1 MIRALLL
8 TCLAVSSSSVAEGQ
22 GSREGLPSTGARLRG
37 ADSLLDSP
45 LGLVAIGGPT
55 LRVAKD
61 GSTTWEPLHKVDGDS
76 LYRVAAD
83 GERLLAAWEKEP
95 LIHLFVPGKKQHLT
109 FPKPTAALTPVSLWN
124 VSDLFFE
131 PTAAIVVMHG
141 SAGRNTTSV
150 VYRVPLDRVGAP
162 QELFRQLGYSLFE
175 SGKNFVYVVP
185 KQPEKLCN
193 NNGCDI
199 ASVLTWTLTSNGPV
213 SRVLLAAKANEL
225 RWGGPVFGSDDARI
239 GFVMLEDKNVAR
251 LWRWYPASERLES
264 SVVGG
269 SAMDLS
275 RFRYVGD
282 EVVVLDVG
290 REAGRSMTLT
300 RIGADGKETKNSIA
314 PPPRGDVDTA
324 YDRSV
329 YGIGR
334 RGESLFVHWGNAL
347 VVVDAAGKT
356 RALDVEPMLK
366 RRNEWAG
373 AAIPTKDALWLAV
386 EVGGGRDFVQLT
398 WSDFDKRAK

>member
-8 TCLAVSSSSVAEGQ
+8 TCLAVSSSSFAEGQ
-22 GSREGLPSTGARLRG
+22 SSREALPSTGARLRG
-37 ADSLLDSP
+37 ADSVLDSP
-45 LGLVAIGGPT
+45 LGLVAIGGST
-55 LRVAKD
+55 LRVAKH
-61 GSTTWEPLHKVDGDS
+61 GSTTWEPIHKIEGDS

-83 GERLLAAWEKEP
+83 GDRLMAAWENDRF
-95 LIHLFVPGKKQHLT
+95 IHLFVPAKKQHLT
-109 FPKPTAALTPVSLWN
+109 FPKPTSPLTPVSLWN
-124 VSDLFFE
+124 VDGLFFE
-131 PTAAIVVMHG
+131 PTSAIVVMHG
-141 SAGRNTTSV
+141 SAGRGSTSV
-150 VYRVPLDRVGAP
+150 VYRIPLDGVGAP
-162 QELFRQLGYSLFE
+162 QELFRQLGYALFE

-225 RWGGPVFGSDDARI
+225 RWAGPVFGSDDARI

-251 LWRWYPASERLES
+251 VWRWYPASERLES
-264 SVVGG
+264 SMVGG
-269 SAMDLS
+269 SAMELS

-282 EVVVLDVG
+282 EVVVFDVG
-290 REAGRSMTLT
+290 REAGGSMTLT
-300 RIGADGKETKNSIA
+300 RIGADGKETKHTIA

-324 YDRSV
+324 DDRSV

-334 RGESLFVHWGNAL
+334 RGESLFVHWGNSFI
-347 VVVDAAGKT
+347 VVDAGGKT
-356 RALDVEPMLK
+356 RSLDVEPILK

-373 AAIPTKDALWLAV
+373 VAIPTKDSVWLGV
-386 EVGGGRDFVQLT
+386 EVGGGRDYVQLS
-398 WSDFDKRAK
+398 WSDFDKRAR